1 MSDGVGGLSLST
13 SGARTRAPPARRL
26 RRLAR
31 CQSARASISR
41 RAMVCWVR
49 EAARLLGMVVAVK
62 EEGESVSSYTPMW
75 QEWFGMR

>member
-1 MSDGVGGLSLST
+1 
-13 SGARTRAPPARRL
+13 
-26 RRLAR
+26 
-31 CQSARASISR
+31 
-41 RAMVCWVR
+41 MVCWVR